1 MKKLLLITTLMLL
14 VFFQSAIGQ
23 TEKLKALFLL
33 NFAKN
38 IKWDESDA
46 SKPVAIYILGDDN
59 VMLSE
64 LQKFAATTTVG
75 NRSIVVSSSATLPQA
90 GNYCLVFIC
99 PEKSDLLHDLI
110 NLNNGKPCLIVS
122 EQKEGCQ
129 KGAGINLINKAGK
142 LAFEINRK
150 VLERNGLRV
159 SNSLLTL
166 GVLID

>member
-1 MKKLLLITTLMLL
+1 MKKLMLITTLMLL

-46 SKPVAIYILGDDN
+46 SKPVTIYILGDDN
-59 VMLSE
+59 VMFTE

-75 NRSIVVSSSATLPQA
+75 NRSIVVSKSSVLPQA
-90 GNYCLVFIC
+90 GNYCMVFIC
-99 PEKSDLLHDLI
+99 PDKSESLPELI
-110 NLNNGKPCLIVS
+110 KLNNGKPCLIVS
-122 EQKEGCQ
+122 EQKDGCQ

-142 LAFEINRK
+142 LSFEINRK
-150 VLERNGLRV
+150 VLEKNGLRV

-166 GVLID
+166 GVNID

>member
-1 MKKLLLITTLMLL
+1 MLL

-46 SKPVAIYILGDDN
+46 SRPVAIYILGDDH
-59 VMLSE
+59 VMFSE
-64 LQKFAATTTVG
+64 LQKFASATTIG
-75 NRSIVVSSSATLPQA
+75 NRSIVVSSSGTLPQA
-90 GNYCLVFIC
+90 ANYCMVFIAPDRSELL
-99 PEKSDLLHDLI
+99 PELI
-110 NLNNGKPCLIVS
+110 KLNNGKPCLIVS

-142 LAFEINRK
+142 LAFEINRR
-150 VLERNGLRV
+150 VLEKNGLRV
-159 SNSLLTL
+159 SNSLLSL